1 MESDEYAPLATFIR
15 MLETEVHVDARR
27 EVPPILPVAEASN
40 TLYEAPSRV
49 IVEDPDA
56 GAFV

>member
-1 MESDEYAPLATFIR
+1 

-27 EVPPILPVAEASN
+27 DVPPIRPETEASN
-40 TLYEAPSRV
+40 KLNETPSRV
-49 IVEDPDA
+49 IVEEPEA